1 MQVAKSL
8 GLIHDIQIKPVSID
22 NCPFSLNLTDPFS
35 HIDDEP
41 KLVFVR
47 TFTSHLQY
55 NLYKYMFVD

>member
-8 GLIHDIQIKPVSID
+8 GLIHDVQIKPISID
-22 NCPFSLNLTDPFS
+22 NCPFSLNLTEPFS

-47 TFTSHLQY
+47 TVTLFL
-55 NLYKYMFVD
+55 